1 MYKYFFFN
9 YRYGRYK
16 AGACDKTI
24 LQNLFVHLFRHCKSP
39 SSILPL
45 DKDKGELIRN
55 AQVATSAK
63 ICPFVAWNSF
73 YQTLKIFYFLER
85 TQLWTNPSSWRH
97 LGDQESKRSW
107 TRFGR
112 SDKANDRKP
121 AVVETQS
128 LEREMWRPLW
138 PGEACAAWQ
147 GQVHGEGDCKGG

>member
-24 LQNLFVHLFRHCKSP
+24 LQNLFVHIFRHCKSP

-45 DKDKGELIRN
+45 VKDKGELIRN
-55 AQVATSAK
+55 AQVATSAWYLSV
-63 ICPFVAWNSF
+63 CSLQFF
-73 YQTLKIFYFLER
+73 YQTSKIFYFLER
-85 TQLWTNPSSWRH
+85 TQLWTKTSSWRH

-107 TRFGR
+107 TRSG
-112 SDKANDRKP
+112 KANDRKP

-138 PGEACAAWQ
+138 PREACAAWQ